1 MKKKTKMIATEEIPL
16 KSKASDNSTIAVE
29 DYLPNLSSDYL
40 NRFRKTVTK
49 LGKSLPINRDEI
61 IEKEIKKL
69 GINNIAE
76 CNDDELLKYAASLN
90 VLRDLSQQGWCFDV
104 QGDSLSLRME
114 DEDLEDKAHIRY
126 RLSAECNAQFRV
138 ESIRNFILKMETER
152 DFNGNMVSVKNLI
165 GNKEE
170 IVHSI
175 QSEVRVCDPYIQLVT
190 HEKDEHTGL
199 DLTDIWRYF
208 RYTWAIPY
216 KTMPGRNL
224 FYLVR
229 DARQQYH
236 PIMGIFALGNSV
248 LNLTVRDDDI
258 GWTLESIKK
267 NMQRKSSV
275 THCEQVVAGTDG
287 RTIKAKVSR
296 PEESERE
303 YERRSAEYADRMMP
317 LLQKNIKEAIDDI
330 YTRDLG
336 YYRQTKKPKQ
346 EYIDELLK
354 IAAEQDA
361 LSINNKNNEKNPDWI
376 EETLKPLFKKKR
388 ATELAKLLKA
398 KKVLAEIP
406 EGSNAFKL
414 RYLLG
419 KEEGRQAITTAL
431 ISNRKC
437 KIGSNM
443 MDIIVCGSIPPYN
456 ELLGGKL
463 ISILACSPMVIRDY
477 TMRYK
482 KQVSEIA
489 SRMKGKKV
497 VRDSRLVYMGTT
509 SLYAIGSSQY
519 NRIKVPLEN
528 NRKLEYRKMG
538 ITEGYGTVYFSN
550 ETSLTFS
557 RILELQDGGKRINHV
572 FGEGTS
578 PRFRIISRGLSSIGI
593 RASAFLNHYSPRI
606 VYSINLAKN
615 TNDFLLGLDDDV
627 DYGFDLNNPEE
638 VARATQELVDFWYER
653 WMKMR
658 LTSVD
663 IIGRLNSFDIEDVV
677 LSNKC

>member
-1 MKKKTKMIATEEIPL
+1 M
-16 KSKASDNSTIAVE
+16 KSKATKNSTIAVE
-29 DYLPNLSSDYL
+29 NYLPNLSSDYL
-40 NRFRKTVTK
+40 NRFKKTVTK

-69 GINNIAE
+69 GIDNITE
-76 CNDDELLKYAASLN
+76 CDDDELLKYAASLN

-104 QGDSLSLRME
+104 QGDSLNLRME
-114 DEDLEDKAHIRY
+114 DEDLDDKAHIRY
-126 RLSAECNAQFRV
+126 RLSAECNAQFKV
-138 ESIRNFILKMETER
+138 ESIKNFILRMETER
-152 DFNGNMVSVKNLI
+152 SFNGNMVSVKNLI

-170 IVHSI
+170 LIHSI
-175 QSEVRVCDPYIQLVT
+175 ETEARVCEPYIQLVT

-236 PIMGIFALGNSV
+236 PIMGIFAQGHSV

-258 GWTLESIKK
+258 GWTLESIKN

-303 YERRSAEYADRMMP
+303 YEIRSAEYADRILP
-317 LLQKNIKEAIDDI
+317 LLEKNIKEAIDDI

-346 EYIDELLK
+346 EYIDELLI

-414 RYLLG
+414 RFLLG

-463 ISILACSPMVIRDY
+463 ISILACSPEVIRDY

-528 NRKLEYRKMG
+528 DRKLEYRKMG

-550 ETSLTFS
+550 ETSLMFS

-606 VYSINLAKN
+606 VYAINLAKN
-615 TNDFLLGLDDDV
+615 TNEFLLGLDDDV

-638 VARATQELVDFWYER
+638 VERATQELVDFWYER
-653 WMKMR
+653 WMTMR

-663 IIGRLNSFDIEDVV
+663 IIGRLNSFDIEDVL

>member
-1 MKKKTKMIATEEIPL
+1 M
-16 KSKASDNSTIAVE
+16 KSKATKNSTIAVE
-29 DYLPNLSSDYL
+29 NYLPNLSSDYL
-40 NRFRKTVTK
+40 NRFKKTVTK

-69 GINNIAE
+69 GIDNIAE
-76 CNDDELLKYAASLN
+76 CDDNELLKYAASLN

-104 QGDSLSLRME
+104 QGDSLNLRME
-114 DEDLEDKAHIRY
+114 DEDLDDKAHIRY
-126 RLSAECNAQFRV
+126 RLSAECNAQFKV
-138 ESIRNFILKMETER
+138 ESIRNFILRMETER
-152 DFNGNMVSVKNLI
+152 YFNGNMVSVKNLI

-170 IVHSI
+170 LIHSI
-175 QSEVRVCDPYIQLVT
+175 ETDVRVCEPYIQLVT

-248 LNLTVRDDDI
+248 LNLAVRDDDI

-275 THCEQVVAGTDG
+275 TDCEQVVAGTEG

-303 YERRSAEYADRMMP
+303 YERRSAEYADRIMP
-317 LLQKNIKEAIDDI
+317 LLEKNIKEAIDDI

-346 EYIDELLK
+346 EYIDELLI

-398 KKVLAEIP
+398 KRVLAEVP

-414 RYLLG
+414 RFLLG

-463 ISILACSPMVIRDY
+463 ISILACSPEVIRDY

-528 NRKLEYRKMG
+528 DRKLEYRKMG

-550 ETSLTFS
+550 ETSLMLS

-578 PRFRIISRGLSSIGI
+578 PRFRIISRGLSAIGI

-606 VYSINLAKN
+606 VYAINLAKN
-615 TNDFLLGLDDDV
+615 TNEFLLGLDDDV

-638 VARATQELVDFWYER
+638 VERTTQELVDFWYER
-653 WMKMR
+653 WMTMR

-663 IIGRLNSFDIEDVV
+663 IIERLNSFDIENVL

>member
-1 MKKKTKMIATEEIPL
+1 M
-16 KSKASDNSTIAVE
+16 KSKATKNSTIAVE
-29 DYLPNLSSDYL
+29 NYLPNLSSDYL
-40 NRFRKTVTK
+40 NRFKKTVNK

-69 GINNIAE
+69 GIDNIAE
-76 CNDDELLKYAASLN
+76 CYDNELLKYAASLN

-104 QGDSLSLRME
+104 QGDSLNLRME
-114 DEDLEDKAHIRY
+114 DEDLDDKAHIRY
-126 RLSAECNAQFRV
+126 RLSAECNAQFKV
-138 ESIRNFILKMETER
+138 ESIRNFILRMETER
-152 DFNGNMVSVKNLI
+152 YFNGNMVSVKNLI

-170 IVHSI
+170 LIHSI
-175 QSEVRVCDPYIQLVT
+175 ETDVRVCEPYIQLVT

-275 THCEQVVAGTDG
+275 THCEQVVAGTEG

-303 YERRSAEYADRMMP
+303 YERRSAEYADRIMP
-317 LLQKNIKEAIDDI
+317 LLEKNIKEAIDDI

-346 EYIDELLK
+346 EYIDELLI

-398 KKVLAEIP
+398 KKVLAEVP

-414 RYLLG
+414 RFLLG

-463 ISILACSPMVIRDY
+463 ISILACSPEVIRDY

-528 NRKLEYRKMG
+528 DRKLEYRKMG

-550 ETSLTFS
+550 ETSLMFS

-606 VYSINLAKN
+606 VYAINLAKN
-615 TNDFLLGLDDDV
+615 TNEFLLGLDDDV

-638 VARATQELVDFWYER
+638 VERATQELVDFWYER
-653 WMKMR
+653 WMTMR

-663 IIGRLNSFDIEDVV
+663 IIERLNSFDIEDVL